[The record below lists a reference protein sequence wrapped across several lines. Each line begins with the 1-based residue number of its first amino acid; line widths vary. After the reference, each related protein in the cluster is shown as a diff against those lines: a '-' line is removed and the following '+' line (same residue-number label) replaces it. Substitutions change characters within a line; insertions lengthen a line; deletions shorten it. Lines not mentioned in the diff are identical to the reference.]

1 MPVRISS
8 RSYRRE
14 DVDEFDRK
22 LRRFHESLAQKERRM
37 LREIIASAMEEDEN
51 FDVAGYLAT
60 VDDEA
65 LFSALTAYLT
75 GTATE
80 TA

>member
-1 MPVRISS
+1 MAVRVSS

-37 LREIIASAMEEDEN
+37 LREIIASALEEEDG
-51 FDVAGYLAT
+51 FDVSGFLAA
-60 VDDEA
+60 DDDT
-65 LFSALTAYLT
+65 LFRALTTYLT
-75 GTATE
+75 GRAEE